1 MSSSVK
7 YIKDNKQKY
16 DDFKIIKNNLVIIP
30 PDPDIIKET
39 NILPIITNI
48 SYDTD
53 GNVKL
58 DNFIYHYLQSE
69 KKKYNIKKN
78 NPGSDIINKRYQNII
93 IYKNSGN
100 KYKCYILN
108 GSTITDLF
116 KFKSDDEIYNSIH
129 KQKNNCEEYYL
140 NYKKKKEEKET
151 KEEYIRFK
159 IFISLIIIPVD
170 DNNLIIFDYY
180 ENSPFS
186 PLIIPQNIVAPDVS
200 ITNTEFENLNKLVIT
215 KAIYEDNPFDY
226 LSEPQQS

>member
-30 PDPDIIKET
+30 RDSIKET

-58 DNFIYHYLQSE
+58 DNFIYHYLQGN
-69 KKKYNIKKN
+69 NIKKN
-78 NPGSDIINKRYQNII
+78 NPKLDIINKTYKNII
-93 IYKNSGN
+93 IYKKSGN
-100 KYKCYILN
+100 KYNCYILN
-108 GSTITDLF
+108 NSTITNLF
-116 KFKSDDEIYNSIH
+116 KFKSDNDEINSIR

-140 NYKKKKEEKET
+140 NYKET

-170 DNNLIIFDYY
+170 DNLIIFDYY
-180 ENSPFS
+180 ESSPFS
-186 PLIIPQNIVAPDVS
+186 PLIISQNIVAPDVS

>member
-1 MSSSVK
+1 MSSGGVEYSK
-7 YIKDNKQKY
+7 KNKEKY

-30 PDPDIIKET
+30 PATIKES

-48 SYDTD
+48 SYDMD

-58 DNFIYHYLQSE
+58 DNFIYHYLQGN
-69 KKKYNIKKN
+69 NIKKN
-78 NPGSDIINKRYQNII
+78 NPKLDIINKTYKNII
-93 IYKNSGN
+93 IYKKSGN
-100 KYKCYILN
+100 KYNCYILN
-108 GSTITDLF
+108 NSTITNLF
-116 KFKSDDEIYNSIH
+116 KFKSDNDEINSIR

-140 NYKKKKEEKET
+140 NYKETKEET

-180 ENSPFS
+180 ESSPFS
-186 PLIIPQNIVAPDVS
+186 PLIISQNIVAQDVS

-226 LSEPQQS
+226 LLEPQQS

>member
-30 PDPDIIKET
+30 RDKIKET

-48 SYDTD
+48 SYVNGTV
-53 GNVKL
+53 NL

-69 KKKYNIKKN
+69 NDKYYIKKN

-116 KFKSDDEIYNSIH
+116 KFKSDDEIYNSIR

>member
-30 PDPDIIKET
+30 PDSIKES

-48 SYDTD
+48 SYDKD

-58 DNFIYHYLQSE
+58 DNFIYHYLQGN
-69 KKKYNIKKN
+69 NIKKN
-78 NPGSDIINKRYQNII
+78 NPKLDIINKTYKNII
-93 IYKNSGN
+93 IYKKSGN
-100 KYKCYILN
+100 KYNCYILN

-116 KFKSDDEIYNSIH
+116 KFKSDNDEINSIR

-140 NYKKKKEEKET
+140 NYKKKEET

-180 ENSPFS
+180 ESSPFS
-186 PLIIPQNIVAPDVS
+186 PLIISQNIVAQDVS

-226 LSEPQQS
+226 LSDQPQS

>member
-30 PDPDIIKET
+30 PATIKES

-48 SYDTD
+48 SYDTG

-58 DNFIYHYLQSE
+58 DNYIYHYLQSE
-69 KKKYNIKKN
+69 QGKYNIKKN
-78 NPGSDIINKRYQNII
+78 NPKLDIINKTYENII

-100 KYKCYILN
+100 KYKYYILN
-108 GSTITDLF
+108 SSTITNL
-116 KFKSDDEIYNSIH
+116 FKSDNVEIYSSIR

-140 NYKKKKEEKET
+140 NNKENKER
-151 KEEYIRFK
+151 EEYIGFK
-159 IFISLIIIPVD
+159 IFISLIIILVD

-180 ENSPFS
+180 ENS

>member
-30 PDPDIIKET
+30 PDSIKES

-48 SYDTD
+48 SYDKD

-58 DNFIYHYLQSE
+58 DNFIYHYLLT
-69 KKKYNIKKN
+69 KNKKYNIKEN
-78 NPGSDIINKRYQNII
+78 NPKLDIINKKYENII

-100 KYKCYILN
+100 KYNCYILN
-108 GSTITDLF
+108 SSTITDLF
-116 KFKSDDEIYNSIH
+116 KSDKSDNSEIYSIR

-140 NYKKKKEEKET
+140 NNKER
-151 KEEYIRFK
+151 EEYIEFK
-159 IFISLIIIPVD
+159 IFISLIIISVD

-180 ENSPFS
+180 EISSLN
-186 PLIIPQNIVAPDVS
+186 IPQNIVPVPQDVS

>member
-1 MSSSVK
+1 MSSGGVEYSK
-7 YIKDNKQKY
+7 KNKEKY

-30 PDPDIIKET
+30 PATIKES

-58 DNFIYHYLQSE
+58 DNYIYHYLQSE
-69 KKKYNIKKN
+69 QGKYNIKKN
-78 NPGSDIINKRYQNII
+78 NPKLDIINKTYENII

-100 KYKCYILN
+100 KYKYYILN
-108 GSTITDLF
+108 SSTITNL
-116 KFKSDDEIYNSIH
+116 FKSDNVEIYSSIR

-140 NYKKKKEEKET
+140 NNKENKER
-151 KEEYIRFK
+151 EEYIGFK
-159 IFISLIIIPVD
+159 IFISLIIILVD

-186 PLIIPQNIVAPDVS
+186 PLIISQNIVAPDVS

>member
-30 PDPDIIKET
+30 RDSIKET

-58 DNFIYHYLQSE
+58 DNYIYHYLQSE
-69 KKKYNIKKN
+69 QGKYNIKKN
-78 NPGSDIINKRYQNII
+78 KPGLDIDKTYKNII
-93 IYKNSGN
+93 IYKNSSN
-100 KYKCYILN
+100 KCYILN

-116 KFKSDDEIYNSIH
+116 NNDVISYSIANG
-129 KQKNNCEEYYL
+129 KNNFEEYYL
-140 NYKKKKEEKET
+140 NYKKIKE

-159 IFISLIIIPVD
+159 IFTSLIIISM
-170 DNNLIIFDYY
+170 DNENLIIFDYY
-180 ENSPFS
+180 KSSPFS
-186 PLIIPQNIVAPDVS
+186 PLIISQNIVQQDVS

-226 LSEPQQS
+226 LLEPQQS

>member
-30 PDPDIIKET
+30 PDSIKES

-48 SYDTD
+48 SYDKD
-53 GNVKL
+53 GKVNL

-69 KKKYNIKKN
+69 KGKYYIIKN
-78 NPGSDIINKRYQNII
+78 NPKLDIINKTYKNII
-93 IYKNSGN
+93 IYKKSGN
-100 KYKCYILN
+100 KYNCYILN

-116 KFKSDDEIYNSIH
+116 KFKSDDDIYNSIR

-140 NYKKKKEEKET
+140 NYKKKKEET

-170 DNNLIIFDYY
+170 DENLIIFDYY
-180 ENSPFS
+180 ESSPFS
-186 PLIIPQNIVAPDVS
+186 PLIISQNIVAQDVS

>member
-30 PDPDIIKET
+30 RDKIKET

-48 SYDTD
+48 SYDKD

-58 DNFIYHYLQSE
+58 DNFIYHYLQTKNE
-69 KKKYNIKKN
+69 KYNIKENK
-78 NPGSDIINKRYQNII
+78 PGLDIDKTYKNII

-108 GSTITDLF
+108 GSTIKIKDLF
-116 KFKSDDEIYNSIH
+116 NSDNAVKDSIANG
-129 KQKNNCEEYYL
+129 KNNFEEYYL
-140 NYKKKKEEKET
+140 NYKN

-159 IFISLIIIPVD
+159 IFTSLIIIPID

-180 ENSPFS
+180 KSS
-186 PLIIPQNIVAPDVS
+186 PLIIPQNIVAQDVS

>member
-1 MSSSVK
+1 MSSGGVEYSK
-7 YIKDNKQKY
+7 KNKEKY

-30 PDPDIIKET
+30 PATIKES

-58 DNFIYHYLQSE
+58 DNYIYHYLQSE
-69 KKKYNIKKN
+69 QGKYNIKKN
-78 NPGSDIINKRYQNII
+78 NPKLDIINKTYENII

-100 KYKCYILN
+100 KYKYYILN
-108 GSTITDLF
+108 SSTITNL
-116 KFKSDDEIYNSIH
+116 FKSDNVEIYSSIR

-140 NYKKKKEEKET
+140 NNKENKER
-151 KEEYIRFK
+151 EEYIGFK
-159 IFISLIIIPVD
+159 IFISLIIILVD

-180 ENSPFS
+180 ENSP
-186 PLIIPQNIVAPDVS
+186 LIISQNIVAPDVS

>member
-30 PDPDIIKET
+30 RDKIKET

-48 SYDTD
+48 SYVNGTV
-53 GNVKL
+53 NL

-69 KKKYNIKKN
+69 NDKYYIKKN

-108 GSTITDLF
+108 GSMITDIF
-116 KFKSDDEIYNSIH
+116 NNDVISSSIANE
-129 KQKNNCEEYYL
+129 KNNFEEYYL
-140 NYKKKKEEKET
+140 NYKN

-159 IFISLIIIPVD
+159 IFTSLIIISI
-170 DNNLIIFDYY
+170 DNENLIIFDY
-180 ENSPFS
+180 NKIS
-186 PLIIPQNIVAPDVS
+186 PLNIQQYNIATPDNVL

>member
-30 PDPDIIKET
+30 PATIKES

-48 SYDTD
+48 SYDMD
-53 GNVKL
+53 GKVNL
-58 DNFIYHYLQSE
+58 DNFIYHYLQGN
-69 KKKYNIKKN
+69 NIKKN
-78 NPGSDIINKRYQNII
+78 NPKLDIINKTYKNII
-93 IYKNSGN
+93 IYKKSGN
-100 KYKCYILN
+100 KYNCYILN

-116 KFKSDDEIYNSIH
+116 KFKSDNDEINSIR

-140 NYKKKKEEKET
+140 NYKKKKEEEEE
-151 KEEYIRFK
+151 EEYIRFK

-170 DNNLIIFDYY
+170 DNLIIFDYY
-180 ENSPFS
+180 ESSPFS
-186 PLIIPQNIVAPDVS
+186 PLIISQNIVAQDVS

-226 LSEPQQS
+226 LSDQPQS

>member
-1 MSSSVK
+1 MSSGGVEYSK
-7 YIKDNKQKY
+7 KNKEKY

-30 PDPDIIKET
+30 PATIKES

-58 DNFIYHYLQSE
+58 DNYIYHYLQSE
-69 KKKYNIKKN
+69 QGKYNIKKN
-78 NPGSDIINKRYQNII
+78 NPKLDIINKTYENII

-100 KYKCYILN
+100 KYKYYILN
-108 GSTITDLF
+108 SSTITNL
-116 KFKSDDEIYNSIH
+116 FKSDNVEIYSSIR

-140 NYKKKKEEKET
+140 NYKKKEET

-180 ENSPFS
+180 ESSPFS
-186 PLIIPQNIVAPDVS
+186 PLIISQNIVAPDVS

>member
-30 PDPDIIKET
+30 PDSIKES

-48 SYDTD
+48 SYDKD

-58 DNFIYHYLQSE
+58 DNFIYHYLQGN
-69 KKKYNIKKN
+69 NIKKN
-78 NPGSDIINKRYQNII
+78 NPKLDIINKTYKNII
-93 IYKNSGN
+93 IYKKSGN
-100 KYKCYILN
+100 KYNCYILN

-116 KFKSDDEIYNSIH
+116 KFKSDNDEINSIR

-140 NYKKKKEEKET
+140 NYKKKEET

-180 ENSPFS
+180 ESSPFS
-186 PLIIPQNIVAPDVS
+186 PLIISQNIVAQDVS

-226 LSEPQQS
+226 LLEPQQS

>member
-30 PDPDIIKET
+30 PATIKES

-48 SYDTD
+48 SYDMD
-53 GNVKL
+53 GTVNL

-69 KKKYNIKKN
+69 NEKYYIKKN

-116 KFKSDDEIYNSIH
+116 KFKSDNDEINSIR

-140 NYKKKKEEKET
+140 NYKKKKEEE
-151 KEEYIRFK
+151 EEYIRFK

-226 LSEPQQS
+226 LLEPQQS

>member
-1 MSSSVK
+1 MSSSVE

-48 SYDTD
+48 SYDKD

-58 DNFIYHYLQSE
+58 DNFIYHYLQTKNE
-69 KKKYNIKKN
+69 KYNIKENK
-78 NPGSDIINKRYQNII
+78 PGLDIDKTYKNII

-108 GSTITDLF
+108 GSTIKIKDLF
-116 KFKSDDEIYNSIH
+116 NSDNAVKDSIANG
-129 KQKNNCEEYYL
+129 KNNFEEYYL
-140 NYKKKKEEKET
+140 NYKN

-159 IFISLIIIPVD
+159 IFTSLIIIPID

-180 ENSPFS
+180 KSS
-186 PLIIPQNIVAPDVS
+186 PLIIPQNIVAQDVS